1 MERECGIKR
10 LYGEGNKQPE
20 QKRGIKRYVA
30 LKGKIELLP
39 PLSLTLK
46 LRATLES
53 GGMLKYTVLS
63 FPPSSL
69 SIARNTCTT

>member
-1 MERECGIKR
+1 M
-10 LYGEGNKQPE
+10 
-20 QKRGIKRYVA
+20 A

-46 LRATLES
+46 LRATPES

>member
-1 MERECGIKR
+1 MPR
-10 LYGEGNKQPE
+10 E
-20 QKRGIKRYVA
+20 QKKKKKELREIVSE
-30 LKGKIELLP
+30 GKIEYLP

-46 LRATLES
+46 LRATLDS